1 MSARNLQFFF
11 APRSIAVIGASE
23 KTQHMGTYGLR
34 NLVQGGFKGN
44 IFPVN
49 PKYTLLEGLK
59 TYRDLAELPVVPE
72 LAIICTPSSTIPR
85 IIGQLARLGTKA
97 AIVLGE
103 EAGAGDKLQPSVLET
118 ARPHLLR
125 ILGPGSAGILVPKIG
140 LNASL
145 ATTGA
150 LQGQIAL
157 LAQSGMLAAG
167 MLDWARSQGIGFS
180 KVITLGDGV
189 DVDVGDML
197 DYLAGDSDTRAILLC
212 IEDIPHARKFMSAAR
227 AAARNKPTLILK
239 TGPCGGD
246 LVAESMS
253 GRSDAVLDAA
263 IRRAGMLRVYST
275 EDLLSAVETL
285 SQVRPFGNGRLTIV
299 GNGRGPGLMACDALL
314 RGGGKSA
321 TLSDETLCKLNQ
333 LLPENAA
340 CSAPVALPANA
351 SASLYRQVLE
361 AVSADSGADAL
372 LVIHAPS
379 ASASCVDIA
388 DAIIPL
394 ARQGARNILVCW
406 LGGAALAPA
415 RRIFAESG
423 IATYA
428 TPEAAVCGF
437 MQMADFR
444 RNQHLLM
451 QVPPTISPDLVADRP
466 AARKIVAAALA
477 GGRLV
482 LAAADTGAL
491 LAAYG
496 LPVNDVH
503 LADDTQMVTPV
514 LKIGIVT
521 DPIFG
526 PAIVFGQ
533 GGRFDLPVIAA
544 GLPPLNMV
552 LARDLVLHATG
563 IAEVADSTSQQPEPE
578 IDEICRHLLKLS
590 HLLTDVPEL
599 VELDIQFTL
608 PDGKHM
614 VGLQAHGR
622 LQPAAIGD
630 GLQRFAICPYPEELE
645 ETISWQGSTLLL
657 RPIKP
662 EDGQAHIAFFN
673 ALDPEDV
680 RYRMFVGVRALQ
692 PSQLARFT
700 QIDYDREM
708 AFIATRNKPDGSAE
722 TLGVARVVADPDN
735 IQAEFSV
742 IVRSDLKG
750 LGLGHLLMA
759 KLIAYCRRH
768 GTAEIIGEAL
778 PHNTRILHLVR
789 KLGFDVKPLERD
801 GTMWLH
807 LDLRSSQQR

>member
-23 KTQHMGTYGLR
+23 KTQHMGTHGLQH
-34 NLVQGGFKGN
+34 LVRGGFKGS

-59 TYRDLAELPVVPE
+59 TYHDLAELPAVPE
-72 LAIICTPSSTIPR
+72 LAIICTPSSTIPG

-97 AIVLGE
+97 AIVLSE
-103 EAGAGDKLQPSVLET
+103 EAGAGDKLQPAVLET

-145 ATTGA
+145 AAAGA
-150 LQGQIAL
+150 LQGRIAL
-157 LAQSGMLAAG
+157 LVQSGTLAAG

-180 KVITLGDGV
+180 KVITLGDSV

-239 TGPCGGD
+239 TGRCGGD
-246 LVAESMS
+246 FAAESIS

-263 IRRAGMLRVYST
+263 IRRAGMLRVFST

-285 SQVRPFGNGRLTIV
+285 SQVRPFGNGRLTII
-299 GNGRGPGLMACDALL
+299 GNGRGPGVMACDALL

-333 LLPENAA
+333 LLPVNAA
-340 CSAPVALPANA
+340 CSAPIALPANA
-351 SASLYRQVLE
+351 SPSLYRQVLE
-361 AVSADSGADAL
+361 AVSADAGADAL

-379 ASASCVDIA
+379 ANASCVDIA

-406 LGGAALAPA
+406 LGGAALEPA
-415 RRIFAESG
+415 RHIFAEAG

-451 QVPPTISPDLVADRP
+451 QVPPAISPDLIADRP
-466 AARKIVAAALA
+466 AARRIVAAALA
-477 GGRLV
+477 GGRLM
-482 LAAADTGAL
+482 LSAADTGAL

-496 LPVNDVH
+496 LPVNEVH
-503 LADDTQMVTPV
+503 GADGTQMATPV

-521 DPIFG
+521 DPTFG
-526 PAIVFGQ
+526 PAIVLGQ

-552 LARDLVLHATG
+552 LAHDMVLHATG
-563 IAEVADSTSQQPEPE
+563 IAEATDGTTQLEPE
-578 IDEICRHLLKLS
+578 IDEICRNLVRLS

-599 VELDIQFTL
+599 VELEIHFSL
-608 PDGKHM
+608 PDGKHV
-614 VGLQAHGR
+614 VGLDANGR
-622 LQPAAIGD
+622 LQPSAIVD
-630 GLQRFAICPYPEELE
+630 GLQRLAICPYPEELE

-708 AFIATRNKPDGSAE
+708 AFIATRNKSDGSAE

-759 KLIAYCRRH
+759 KLIAYCRHH

-807 LDLRSSQQR
+807 LDLRPSQQR

>member
-23 KTQHMGTYGLR
+23 KTQSMGTFVLR
-34 NLVQGGFKGN
+34 HLVQGGFKGS

-49 PKYTLLEGLK
+49 PKYALLEGLK
-59 TYRDLAELPVVPE
+59 TYHDLAELPAAPE
-72 LAIICTPSSTIPR
+72 LAVICTPSSTIPR
-85 IIGQLARLGTKA
+85 IVAQLGRLGTKA
-97 AIVLGE
+97 AIVLSE
-103 EAGAGDKLQPSVLET
+103 EAGGGKLQAAVLET

-125 ILGPGSAGILVPKIG
+125 ILGPGSAGILLPGLG

-145 ATTGA
+145 VAAGA
-150 LQGQIAL
+150 LQGRIAL
-157 LAQSGMLAAG
+157 LAQSGTLAAG

-180 KVITLGDGV
+180 KVIALGDGA
-189 DVDVGDML
+189 DVDAGDML

-227 AAARNKPTLILK
+227 AAARNKPTLILR
-239 TGPCGGD
+239 TGQCGGG
-246 LVAESMS
+246 LP
-253 GRSDAVLDAA
+253 DAVLDAA
-263 IRRAGMLRVYST
+263 IRRAGMLRVFST
-275 EDLLSAVETL
+275 EDLFSAVETL
-285 SQVRPFGNGRLTIV
+285 SQVRPFGNGRLTII
-299 GNGRGPGLMACDALL
+299 GNGRGPGLMAGDALL
-314 RGGGKSA
+314 RGGGKPA
-321 TLSDETLCKLNQ
+321 TLSDQTLGKLNQ
-333 LLPENAA
+333 LLPMHAA
-340 CSAPVALPANA
+340 CSAPIALPANA
-351 SASLYRQVLE
+351 SASLYGQVLE
-361 AVSADSGADAL
+361 EVAADSGADAL
-372 LVIHAPS
+372 LAIHAPS

-388 DAIIPL
+388 NAIMPL
-394 ARQGARNILVCW
+394 ARQGAHNILVCW
-406 LGGAALAPA
+406 LGGAALEPA
-415 RRIFAESG
+415 RRIFADAG
-423 IATYA
+423 IATYG
-428 TPEAAVCGF
+428 TPEAAVRGF

-451 QVPPTISPDLVADRP
+451 QVPPTISPDLGADRP
-466 AARKIVAAALA
+466 AARRIVAAALA
-477 GGRLV
+477 GDRLV
-482 LAAADTGAL
+482 LAPADAGAL

-496 LPVNDVH
+496 IAVNDVH
-503 LADDTQMVTPV
+503 PADGAQLAAPV
-514 LKIGIVT
+514 LKIGIVS

-526 PAIVFGQ
+526 PAIVLGQ
-533 GGRFDLPVIAA
+533 GGKFDLPAIAA

-552 LARDLVLHATG
+552 LAHDMVMHAVMHAG
-563 IAEVADSTSQQPEPE
+563 AAEANDGAPRRLEPE
-578 IDEICRHLLKLS
+578 IDGICRNLVKIS

-599 VELDIQFTL
+599 VELEIHFSL
-608 PDGKHM
+608 PDGKCM
-614 VGLQAHGR
+614 VALQAHGR
-622 LQPAAIGD
+622 LQPGAVGD
-630 GLQRFAICPYPEELE
+630 GLQRLAICPYPEELE
-645 ETISWQGSTLLL
+645 ETISWQGETLLL

-680 RYRMFVGVRALQ
+680 RYRMFVGMRALQ

-708 AFIATRNKPDGSAE
+708 AFIATRKQPDGSAE

-750 LGLGHLLMA
+750 LGLGQVLMA

-768 GTAEIIGEAL
+768 GTVEIVGEAL

-807 LDLRSSQQR
+807 LDLQPSQQR